1 MAKRIDSAL
10 KELFRPEFLNRIDE
24 VITFLPLTRDE
35 LKQVMDLMLRDF
47 TKGLSAKDIR
57 VTIDDSAKE
66 FILENGYDEK
76 YGARPLRRAIS
87 RFIEDEVAQS
97 YIKGTIGAGDNILVS
112 ANDGK
117 IVVQKQS

>member
-1 MAKRIDSAL
+1 
-10 KELFRPEFLNRIDE
+10 
-24 VITFLPLTRDE
+24 
-35 LKQVMDLMLRDF
+35 MLRDF